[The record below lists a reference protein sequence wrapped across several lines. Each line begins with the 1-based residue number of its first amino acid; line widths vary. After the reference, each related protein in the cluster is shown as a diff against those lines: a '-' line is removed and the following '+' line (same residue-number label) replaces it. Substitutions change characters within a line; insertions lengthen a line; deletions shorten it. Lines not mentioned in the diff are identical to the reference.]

1 MTTIVSQLYTARQN
15 LLTQLKNRGFVVDDY
30 ENFSFNDIR
39 VMYTNK
45 QLDMLLSNPTT
56 DQKIYIKYHI
66 ATKLRPAHIY
76 DYIDDLFHI
85 EEILSK
91 KDDLIIITKD
101 KVPETMTKLMSNT
114 YLRDGIFFV
123 IFNLKQLA
131 FNILNHALV
140 PPHRILSEEE
150 ERAMRK
156 KYNITNNSEL
166 PEISRFDPVAKAIG
180 IRPKQVCEIL
190 RPSKTSIVTKFYR
203 LCY

>member
-1 MTTIVSQLYTARQN
+1 MTTIVSQLYTARKN
-15 LLTQLKNRGFVVDDY
+15 LLAQLKTRGFSVDNYD
-30 ENFSFNDIR
+30 NFSFNDIR

-56 DQKIYIKYHI
+56 NQQIYIKYHI
-66 ATKLRPAHIY
+66 ETILRPAHVY
-76 DYIDDLFHI
+76 DYIDDLYHI

-91 KDDLIIITKD
+91 TDDLIIITKD
-101 KVPETMTKLMSNT
+101 KVPETMTKLMANT
-114 YLRDGIFFV
+114 YLRDDIFFI

-140 PPHRILSEEE
+140 PPHRILSNEEDVE
-150 ERAMRK
+150 MRK
-156 KYNITNNSEL
+156 KYNISADSEL

-180 IRPKQVCEIL
+180 MRPKQVCEIL
-190 RPSKTSIVTKFYR
+190 RPSKTSVVTKFYR

>member
-1 MTTIVSQLYTARQN
+1 MTTIVSQLYTSRRI
-15 LLTQLKNRGFVVDDY
+15 LLSQLKRRGFAVDDY
-30 ENFSFNDIR
+30 LNFSFNDVR

-45 QLDMLLSNPTT
+45 QLDMLILNPTT
-56 DQKIYIKYHI
+56 KRKIYIKYHI
-66 ATKLRPAHIY
+66 STKIRPSHIY

-91 KDDLIIITKD
+91 DDELIIITKD
-101 KVPETMTKLMSNT
+101 KIPDTITKLMATT
-114 YLRDGIFFV
+114 YLRDNIFFV

-131 FNILNHALV
+131 FNILDHDLV
-140 PPHRILSEEE
+140 PPHRVLNKTEEM
-150 ERAMRK
+150 AMRK
-156 KYNITNNSEL
+156 KFNISKDSEL

-180 IRPKQVCEIL
+180 MRPKQVCEVL

>member
-1 MTTIVSQLYTARQN
+1 M
-15 LLTQLKNRGFVVDDY
+15 
-30 ENFSFNDIR
+30 
-39 VMYTNK
+39 
-45 QLDMLLSNPTT
+45 
-56 DQKIYIKYHI
+56 
-66 ATKLRPAHIY
+66 RPAHIY

-131 FNILNHALV
+131 FNILNHTLV
-140 PPHRILSEEE
+140 PPHRILSEKE

-190 RPSKTSIVTKFYR
+190 RPSKTSVVTKFYR

>member
-1 MTTIVSQLYTARQN
+1 MTTIVSQLYTARKN
-15 LLTQLKNRGFVVDDY
+15 LLAQLKTRGFSVDNYD
-30 ENFSFNDIR
+30 NFSFNDIR

-56 DQKIYIKYHI
+56 NQQIYIKYHI
-66 ATKLRPAHIY
+66 ATKLRPAHVY

-85 EEILSK
+85 EEVLSK
-91 KDDLIIITKD
+91 TDDLIIITKD
-101 KVPETMTKLMSNT
+101 KVPETMTKLMANT
-114 YLRDGIFFV
+114 YLRDDIFFI

-140 PPHRILSEEE
+140 PPHRILSNEEDVE
-150 ERAMRK
+150 MRK
-156 KYNITNNSEL
+156 KYNISADSEL

-180 IRPKQVCEIL
+180 MRPKQVCEIL
-190 RPSKTSIVTKFYR
+190 RPSKTSVVTKFYR

>member
-1 MTTIVSQLYTARQN
+1 MTTIVSQLYTARKN
-15 LLTQLKNRGFVVDDY
+15 LLAQLKTRGFSVDNYD
-30 ENFSFNDIR
+30 NFSFNDIR

-56 DQKIYIKYHI
+56 NQQIYIKYHI
-66 ATKLRPAHIY
+66 ATKLRPAHVY

-91 KDDLIIITKD
+91 TDDLIIITKD
-101 KVPETMTKLMSNT
+101 KVPETMTKLMANT
-114 YLRDGIFFV
+114 YLRDDIFFI

-140 PPHRILSEEE
+140 PPHRILSNEEDVE
-150 ERAMRK
+150 MRK
-156 KYNITNNSEL
+156 KYNISADSEL

-180 IRPKQVCEIL
+180 MRPKQVCEIL
-190 RPSKTSIVTKFYR
+190 RPSKTSVVTKFYR

>member
-1 MTTIVSQLYTARQN
+1 MTTIVSQLYTARLN
-15 LLTQLKNRGFVVDDY
+15 LLAQLKKRGFAVDDY
-30 ENFSFNDIR
+30 EHFSFNDIR

-45 QLDMLLSNPTT
+45 QLDMLLTNSTT
-56 DQKIYIKYHI
+56 VNKIYIKYHI
-66 ATKLRPAHIY
+66 STKLRPAHIY

-101 KVPETMTKLMSNT
+101 KVPDTLTTLMTNT
-114 YLRDGIFFV
+114 YLRDNIFFV

-131 FNILNHALV
+131 FNILTHALV
-140 PPHRILSEEE
+140 PPHRILSDDEDK
-150 ERAMRK
+150 AMRK

>member
-66 ATKLRPAHIY
+66 ATKLSPAHIY

-156 KYNITNNSEL
+156 KYNITNDSEL

-180 IRPKQVCEIL
+180 MRPKQVCEIL